1 MTKAAIE
8 KQIKAI
14 NDSFKKDLNYLDL
27 NYKVVEP
34 EEKGRGI
41 TLGGGDVII
50 NQLKI
55 WLQSGRYDYIRKP
68 DYAGFFDNQLND
80 RYPFSPDS
88 EEAIK
93 GDLVSTVETMFPQ
106 IEVLACDVNCDFNAR
121 KWKVRLAVK
130 DRITGVIGAIKYP
143 ILCGAGNV

>member
-1 MTKAAIE
+1 MTKEAIE
-8 KQIKAI
+8 KQIKTI

-27 NYKVVEP
+27 NYKAVEP
-34 EEKGRGI
+34 EEKNRGI

-55 WLQSGRYDYIRKP
+55 WLQSKRYDYIRKP

-88 EEAIK
+88 EEAIQ
-93 GDLVSTVETMFPQ
+93 GDLVSTIETMFPQ
-106 IEVLACDVNCDFNAR
+106 AEILACEVTCNYNAR
-121 KWKVRLAVK
+121 KWEVGLAVR

-143 ILCGAGNV
+143 ILCGVAA